1 MHKSLLLDRID
12 VPIGL
17 IDFIANSIEICG
29 NLIATEAVD
38 KHETC
43 YTARWYYRLYE
54 VDIKLQQQK
63 IEMFIEKRKSC
74 IEMPIST
81 IHDF

>member
-1 MHKSLLLDRID
+1 MHQHLDMEKPHLFESLKRAFHHLESGEIKGWLITCNNELHKSLLLDRID
-12 VPIGL
+12 VPISL

-43 YTARWYYRLYE
+43 YTAR
-54 VDIKLQQQK
+54 
-63 IEMFIEKRKSC
+63 
-74 IEMPIST
+74 
-81 IHDF
+81 